1 MALGKQLRTAFF
13 AVWRRAR
20 FGLMGWWFSVAI
32 ALFGCLTPS
41 AWSANTGADGNVWR
55 AENNGEWWGAGDSP
69 DAACRSATAGLKA
82 RYPWDT
88 REYLYLENKQVNA
101 PGTAGCMG
109 RFSNGVLGIIGTTV
123 RIGQCAAGYLTQPD
137 GSCAPKNPEVKT
149 CAVGHP
155 VFPNTGVKVLMERDD
170 AGSAD
175 LPLSRTYRSSVLF
188 GLVTGVG
195 QWLFNWQRE
204 LDAPIGT
211 SDNTSAPITAIREDG
226 TSRIFRKRGS
236 TWTTFGSRDTV
247 AGLSDGAGTL
257 TGWQYTVAETG
268 AVETYGTNGK
278 LLSVRERNGR
288 TTTLSYSP
296 SHQLM
301 QVMASTGRKLTFAYD
316 LQGRII
322 SVTAPDGAITQYA
335 YNANNMLT
343 AVTWPGNVTR
353 QYVYE
358 DARFPTALTGVID
371 EAGVRYAT
379 YAYDDQGRAITSE
392 LTGGTD
398 RYQFQYQTN
407 GQTTVTL
414 PSGTTSTY
422 SFLKQNGVL
431 LPTGVSAPC
440 PTCGSTS
447 QSADYDA
454 SGNATRRVGYDGA
467 VTTYAYDSLGRQVQ
481 RVDAAGT
488 ANATTTTTEWHPN
501 WNLPTKAASP
511 GKLETF
517 AYDAVGNLVSY
528 TSAATNDASGAAGL
542 SATPMGDVLRTDWT
556 YDSAGRLVS
565 ASESTGSVATGAWAV
580 TYDAQ
585 GNVQTVTDPNG
596 RTGNAV
602 KYDAAGRLLEA
613 VNTDGERMKYS
624 YNARGL
630 LLSYAVD
637 GAVVNYDYDAN
648 GLLTAIRGPGDY
660 YFGFKYDAAHRLIS
674 LLTPVGQT
682 SPVSMANPVQA
693 ARLAARAE
701 IQRTAKLSAVERL
714 WITIKSWFSR
724 LLGFVV
730 GNATA
735 NPLLGAI
742 QVVPPIPAQVGR
754 AIGGA
759 SSGNSDLDEL
769 LGTGR
774 PMPRPDPLLNEFIK
788 MVRNVTGTNQSTSED
803 CEDDSRCQKW
813 KSKAAGIYHDLTTKR
828 LPQYLSGGT
837 KGSDFEHYNT
847 ILQKQ
852 QGLINAIKRVRLYC
866 QPLPVEL
873 PEWERVA
880 NREIPILHR
889 IDK

>member
-20 FGLMGWWFSVAI
+20 FGLRGWWFCVAI

-155 VFPNTGVKVLMERDD
+155 VFPNTGVKVLTERDD

-204 LDAPIGT
+204 LDAPIDT
-211 SDNTSAPITAIREDG
+211 SDTTSAPISAIREDG

-247 AGLSDGAGTL
+247 AGLSDGAGML

-288 TTTLSYSP
+288 TTTLIYSP

-301 QVMASTGRKLTFAYD
+301 QVTAPTGRKLTFAYD

-322 SVTAPDGAITQYA
+322 SVAAPDGAITQYA
-335 YNANNMLT
+335 YSANGMLT

-422 SFLKQNGVL
+422 SFLKQNSVL

-447 QSADYDA
+447 QSADYDT

-467 VTTYAYDSLGRQVQ
+467 VTTYAYDALGRQVQ

-488 ANATTTTTEWHPN
+488 ANAITTTTEWHPN

-542 SATPMGDVLRTDWT
+542 SATPMGDVLRTNWT

-580 TYDAQ
+580 KYDAQ

-660 YFGFKYDAAHRLIS
+660 YFGFKCSRKIDLKF
-674 LLTPVGQT
+674 G
-682 SPVSMANPVQA
+682 
-693 ARLAARAE
+693 
-701 IQRTAKLSAVERL
+701 AV
-714 WITIKSWFSR
+714 
-724 LLGFVV
+724 
-730 GNATA
+730 
-735 NPLLGAI
+735 
-742 QVVPPIPAQVGR
+742 
-754 AIGGA
+754 
-759 SSGNSDLDEL
+759 
-769 LGTGR
+769 
-774 PMPRPDPLLNEFIK
+774 
-788 MVRNVTGTNQSTSED
+788 
-803 CEDDSRCQKW
+803 
-813 KSKAAGIYHDLTTKR
+813 AG
-828 LPQYLSGGT
+828 
-837 KGSDFEHYNT
+837 
-847 ILQKQ
+847 
-852 QGLINAIKRVRLYC
+852 
-866 QPLPVEL
+866 
-873 PEWERVA
+873 
-880 NREIPILHR
+880 
-889 IDK
+889 

>member
-1 MALGKQLRTAFF
+1 MQVLGWDLDRIDVNLR
-13 AVWRRAR
+13 R
-20 FGLMGWWFSVAI
+20 
-32 ALFGCLTPS
+32 
-41 AWSANTGADGNVWR
+41 
-55 AENNGEWWGAGDSP
+55 GE
-69 DAACRSATAGLKA
+69 AACKPTYESAMRTWGYYTWAVAFLSGG
-82 RYPWDT
+82 DC
-88 REYLYLENKQVNA
+88 A
-101 PGTAGCMG
+101 PGYTQLP
-109 RFSNGVLGIIGTTV
+109 NGTCETKK
-123 RIGQCAAGYLTQPD
+123 P
-137 GSCAPKNPEVKT
+137 PEKICPV
-149 CAVGHP
+149 AHP
-155 VFPNTGVKVLMERDD
+155 VLPGNGTKILTEQDD
-170 AGSAD
+170 GATPE
-175 LPLSRTYRSSVLF
+175 LPLTRSYRSSIQF
-188 GLVTGVG
+188 GPVNGSG
-195 QWLFNWQRE
+195 MWIFNWQRRI
-204 LDAPIGT
+204 DKTYSTDIYYP
-211 SDNTSAPITAIREDG
+211 SARVLREDG
-226 TSRIFRKRGS
+226 TVFVFNKDRNTGVWSTGGS
-236 TWTTFGSRDTV
+236 KDALQVT
-247 AGLSDGAGTL
+247 SDANGNVSEWRYTIAASGEVEFYDINGRL
-257 TGWQYTVAETG
+257 TKVQA
-268 AVETYGTNGK
+268 
-278 LLSVRERNGR
+278 RNGR
-288 TTTLSYSP
+288 TTALSYNAAGQP
-296 SHQLM
+296 ET
-301 QVMASTGRKLTFAYD
+301 VTAPNGRTLVFSYD
-316 LQGRII
+316 TKGKVI
-322 SVTAPDGAITQYA
+322 SVTAPDGRVTKYA
-335 YNANNMLT
+335 YNAVGLLST
-343 AVTWPGNVTR
+343 VTRPDNTTR

-358 DARFPTALTGVID
+358 DTRFPTALTGVID

-407 GQTTVTL
+407 GQTTVML
-414 PSGTTSTY
+414 PSGATSTY

-447 QSADYDA
+447 QSADYDV
-454 SGNATRRVGYDGA
+454 SGNVTRRVGYDGA

-488 ANATTTTTEWHPN
+488 ANAITTTTEWHPN

-517 AYDAVGNLVSY
+517 AYDVVGNLVSY

-542 SATPMGDVLRTDWT
+542 SATPMGDVLKTDWT
-556 YDSAGRLVS
+556 YDSAGRLAT
-565 ASESTGSVATGAWAV
+565 ASESTGSVATGTWAL

-585 GNVQTVTDPNG
+585 GNVQTLTDPDG
-596 RTGNAV
+596 RIANAV

-630 LLSYAVD
+630 LLTYAVE

-660 YFGFKYDAAHRLIS
+660 YFGFKCDAAHRLIS

-682 SPVSMANPVQA
+682 SLASMANPVQA
-693 ARLAARAE
+693 AELAARAE
-701 IQRTAKLSAVERL
+701 VQRTAKLSVVERL

-724 LLGFVV
+724 LLSLVV

-735 NPLLGAI
+735 NPLLGEI
-742 QVVPPIPAQVGR
+742 QVVPPIPAQAGG
-754 AIGGA
+754 AIGGP

-788 MVRNVTGTNQSTSED
+788 MVRNITGANQSTSEA

-813 KSKAAGIYHDLTTKR
+813 KGKAAGIYHDLTTKR

-837 KGSDFEHYNT
+837 KGSDFEHYDT

-852 QGLINAIKRVRLYC
+852 KGLRNAIDRVKLYC

-873 PEWERVA
+873 PEWERMA
-880 NREIPILHR
+880 NHEIPILYR
-889 IDK
+889 IDR

>member
-1 MALGKQLRTAFF
+1 M
-13 AVWRRAR
+13 
-20 FGLMGWWFSVAI
+20 
-32 ALFGCLTPS
+32 
-41 AWSANTGADGNVWR
+41 
-55 AENNGEWWGAGDSP
+55 
-69 DAACRSATAGLKA
+69 
-82 RYPWDT
+82 
-88 REYLYLENKQVNA
+88 
-101 PGTAGCMG
+101 
-109 RFSNGVLGIIGTTV
+109 
-123 RIGQCAAGYLTQPD
+123 
-137 GSCAPKNPEVKT
+137 
-149 CAVGHP
+149 
-155 VFPNTGVKVLMERDD
+155 FPNTGVKVLTERDD

-204 LDAPIGT
+204 LDAPIDT
-211 SDNTSAPITAIREDG
+211 SDTTSAPISAIREDG

-288 TTTLSYSP
+288 TTTLIYSP

-301 QVMASTGRKLTFAYD
+301 QVTAPTGRKLTFAYD

-322 SVTAPDGAITQYA
+322 IVAAPDGAITQYA
-335 YNANNMLT
+335 YSASGMLT

-422 SFLKQNGVL
+422 SFLKQNSVL

-447 QSADYDA
+447 QSADYDT

-467 VTTYAYDSLGRQVQ
+467 VTTYAYDALGRQVQ

-488 ANATTTTTEWHPN
+488 ANAITTTTEWHPN

-542 SATPMGDVLRTDWT
+542 SATPMGDVLRTNWT

-580 TYDAQ
+580 KYDAQ

-682 SPVSMANPVQA
+682 SLVSMANPVQA
-693 ARLAARAE
+693 AKLAALAE

-742 QVVPPIPAQVGR
+742 QVVPPIPAQVGG
-754 AIGGA
+754 AIGGT

-774 PMPRPDPLLNEFIK
+774 PMPRPEPLLNEFIK

-852 QGLINAIKRVRLYC
+852 QGLRNAIKRVRLYC

-880 NREIPILHR
+880 NREIPISHR

>member
-1 MALGKQLRTAFF
+1 MVLGKQLCPAFS

-20 FGLMGWWFSVAI
+20 FGLRDWRFCVAI
-32 ALFGCLTPS
+32 VLFGCLTPS

-69 DAACRSATAGLKA
+69 DAACRSATAGFKA

-88 REYLYLENKQVNA
+88 REYLYLENKQINA
-101 PGTAGCMG
+101 PGTAGCIG

-211 SDNTSAPITAIREDG
+211 AGNTSAPITAMREDG
-226 TSRIFRKRGS
+226 TSRVFRKSGS

-268 AVETYGTNGK
+268 AVETYKTNGK

-288 TTTLSYSP
+288 TTTLIYSP

-301 QVMASTGRKLTFAYD
+301 QVTAPTGRKLTFAYD

-322 SVTAPDGAITQYA
+322 SITAPDGAITQYA
-335 YNANNMLT
+335 YNANGMLT

-407 GQTTVTL
+407 GQTTVLT
-414 PSGTTSTY
+414 PDGGSSVY

-431 LPTGVSAPC
+431 LPTG
-440 PTCGSTS
+440 
-447 QSADYDA
+447 
-454 SGNATRRVGYDGA
+454 
-467 VTTYAYDSLGRQVQ
+467 
-481 RVDAAGT
+481 
-488 ANATTTTTEWHPN
+488 
-501 WNLPTKAASP
+501 
-511 GKLETF
+511 
-517 AYDAVGNLVSY
+517 
-528 TSAATNDASGAAGL
+528 
-542 SATPMGDVLRTDWT
+542 
-556 YDSAGRLVS
+556 
-565 ASESTGSVATGAWAV
+565 
-580 TYDAQ
+580 
-585 GNVQTVTDPNG
+585 
-596 RTGNAV
+596 
-602 KYDAAGRLLEA
+602 
-613 VNTDGERMKYS
+613 
-624 YNARGL
+624 
-630 LLSYAVD
+630 
-637 GAVVNYDYDAN
+637 
-648 GLLTAIRGPGDY
+648 
-660 YFGFKYDAAHRLIS
+660 
-674 LLTPVGQT
+674 
-682 SPVSMANPVQA
+682 
-693 ARLAARAE
+693 
-701 IQRTAKLSAVERL
+701 
-714 WITIKSWFSR
+714 
-724 LLGFVV
+724 
-730 GNATA
+730 
-735 NPLLGAI
+735 
-742 QVVPPIPAQVGR
+742 
-754 AIGGA
+754 
-759 SSGNSDLDEL
+759 
-769 LGTGR
+769 
-774 PMPRPDPLLNEFIK
+774 
-788 MVRNVTGTNQSTSED
+788 
-803 CEDDSRCQKW
+803 
-813 KSKAAGIYHDLTTKR
+813 
-828 LPQYLSGGT
+828 
-837 KGSDFEHYNT
+837 
-847 ILQKQ
+847 
-852 QGLINAIKRVRLYC
+852 
-866 QPLPVEL
+866 
-873 PEWERVA
+873 
-880 NREIPILHR
+880 
-889 IDK
+889 

>member
-20 FGLMGWWFSVAI
+20 FGLRGWWFCVAI

-155 VFPNTGVKVLMERDD
+155 VFPNTGVKVLTERDD

-204 LDAPIGT
+204 LDAPIDT
-211 SDNTSAPITAIREDG
+211 SDTTSAPISAIREDG

-247 AGLSDGAGTL
+247 AGLSDGAGML

-288 TTTLSYSP
+288 TTTLIYSP

-301 QVMASTGRKLTFAYD
+301 QVTAPTGRKLTFAYD

-322 SVTAPDGAITQYA
+322 SVAAPDGAITQYA
-335 YNANNMLT
+335 YSANGMLT

-422 SFLKQNGVL
+422 SFLKQNSVL

-447 QSADYDA
+447 QSADYDT

-467 VTTYAYDSLGRQVQ
+467 VTTYAYDALGRQVQ

-488 ANATTTTTEWHPN
+488 ANAITTTTEWHPN

-542 SATPMGDVLRTDWT
+542 SATPMGDVLRTNWT

-580 TYDAQ
+580 KYDAQ

-682 SPVSMANPVQA
+682 SLVSMANPVQA
-693 ARLAARAE
+693 AKLAALAE

-742 QVVPPIPAQVGR
+742 QVVPPIPAQVGG
-754 AIGGA
+754 AIGGT

-774 PMPRPDPLLNEFIK
+774 PMPRPEPLLNEFIK

-803 CEDDSRCQKW
+803 CEDDSRCQSAKQDASSLYW
-813 KSKAAGIYHDLTTKR
+813 TLNQKR
-828 LPQYLSGGT
+828 IPQYLSGGT
-837 KGSDFEHYNT
+837 GGHDAGHHKAIIERQN
-847 ILQKQ
+847 
-852 QGLINAIKRVRLYC
+852 GLRKAIKKVKLYC
-866 QPLPVEL
+866 RPLPAEL

-880 NREIPILHR
+880 NKEIPILH
-889 IDK
+889 

>member
-1 MALGKQLRTAFF
+1 MVLGRQLCTAFS
-13 AVWRRAR
+13 AVWCRAR
-20 FGLMGWWFSVAI
+20 FGLKGWRFCVAI

-155 VFPNTGVKVLMERDD
+155 VFPNTGVKVLTERDD

-204 LDAPIGT
+204 LDAPIDT
-211 SDNTSAPITAIREDG
+211 SDTTSAPISAIREDG

-247 AGLSDGAGTL
+247 AGLSDGAGML

-288 TTTLSYSP
+288 TTTLIYSP

-301 QVMASTGRKLTFAYD
+301 QVTAPTGRKLTFAYD

-322 SVTAPDGAITQYA
+322 SVAAPDGAITQYA
-335 YNANNMLT
+335 YSASGMLT

-422 SFLKQNGVL
+422 SFLKQNSVL

-447 QSADYDA
+447 QSADYDT

-467 VTTYAYDSLGRQVQ
+467 VTTYAYDALGRQVQ

-488 ANATTTTTEWHPN
+488 ANAITTTTEWHPN

-542 SATPMGDVLRTDWT
+542 SATPMGDVLRTNWT

-580 TYDAQ
+580 KYDAQ

-682 SPVSMANPVQA
+682 SLVSMANPVQA
-693 ARLAARAE
+693 AKLAALAE

-742 QVVPPIPAQVGR
+742 QVVPPIPAQVGG
-754 AIGGA
+754 AIGGT

-774 PMPRPDPLLNEFIK
+774 PMPRPEPLLNEFIK
-788 MVRNVTGTNQSTSED
+788 MVRNVTGTNQ
-803 CEDDSRCQKW
+803 
-813 KSKAAGIYHDLTTKR
+813 
-828 LPQYLSGGT
+828 
-837 KGSDFEHYNT
+837 
-847 ILQKQ
+847 
-852 QGLINAIKRVRLYC
+852 
-866 QPLPVEL
+866 
-873 PEWERVA
+873 
-880 NREIPILHR
+880 
-889 IDK
+889 